1 MTQFELSLSPL
12 LPVALIIA
20 LAIAAALVVALAIY
34 ARRPGATLRALGF
47 ALVLFALLDPSLVRQ
62 DREPLKDVVAVV
74 LDQSGSQTIGER
86 REQTER
92 ARAELEKSLGALGNV
107 ETRLIETN
115 RNDAENDGTRLF
127 SALNAGLADVPPER
141 VGGAILVT
149 DGIVHDIPTNA
160 DALGFRAPLH
170 ALITGHEGERD
181 RRIDVLEAPR
191 FGIVGKDQTIEVR
204 VLDTARQ
211 KAPVRLKVSRDG
223 AEIASI
229 QAQPDERID
238 VPVRI
243 EHGGPN
249 VVEIEVEALPD
260 ELTAINNKAVLTI
273 DGVRDK
279 LKVLLVSGEPHAG
292 ERTWRNLLKSDANV
306 ELVHFTILRPPE
318 KQDGTP
324 INELSLI
331 AFPTSDLFGRRI
343 NDFDLIIFDRY
354 SNQSILPS
362 VYFENIVRYVRDGGA
377 ILMAVGPDFSR
388 AQGLYYSPLGKISP
402 ARPDGSLTERPFRAD
417 VTEDGR
423 KHPVTRGLPGAANE
437 KPQWGEWFRQVNT
450 TLSRGTD
457 VLSGAQDKPLLV
469 LSREQKGRVALL
481 LSDQM
486 WLWARGYDG
495 GGPYLDLLRRLAH
508 WLMKEPD
515 LEEEALRASVHGHEL
530 AIERQSLKDAV
541 PPVTVTTPS
550 GAQQQVTLNASEPG
564 LWRAS
569 MDVKELGLYRL
580 SDGEQSVLANAG
592 PENPR
597 EFQEVISTPEKLR
610 GLTEATGGTVR
621 RIAADAQGAIAM
633 PRVVAMRD
641 SPVYGGSDY
650 IGIKRNSA
658 SVVKGIG
665 IVPLAIGFAG
675 MLVLIASIVAG
686 WAWEGRRRR
695 WRRAG

>member
-610 GLTEATGGTVR
+610 GLTEAAGGTVR